1 MKNTVYTY
9 NSELGDAF
17 MNLYKKIHK
26 IEKKTTT
33 EEKIRIYTGITAVMP
48 DELLEIK
55 RVIDKM
61 QDHTI
66 SMLDL
71 AFNNETPMSP
81 SYAMHVN
88 DVKNA
93 IDDMNAV
100 AELFNFI
107 RKKNNLPT
115 DVDSPIPMS
124 IIGELKS
131 AFENHDFE
139 LFEKIAVSNEYELGK
154 MFTPPFMSPFDDL
167 VKPCDTPATVEQLDD
182 VFNDVE
188 PIEPVMPEE
197 RITKDEKKPA
207 EEVSEEPEELVDPNI
222 VMAYPRD
229 PEQINIIMNY
239 LDAGFEVNGESITL
253 IRKINKKYKTN
264 ITLNAIA
271 FLNQSYLDNAKFS
284 ANINIKNIRYAENIF
299 RMDSMNDDGTIDG
312 PLPTTPNLSEEVLRY
327 ICDNLQGTRLCTK
340 HGLVS
345 CVKYEFGIEDI
356 NTWEVGAIS
365 YVMLNILGNKY
376 ITDDGNLD
384 PAIKEYRKFFNIPK
398 SEEPINESSESNE
411 DEDVHELN
419 DSVKESNIESSEE
432 SKEVLDPAVVMA
444 YPTDMSVMINLID
457 ELIAGFNTQSDDF
470 INVLSKVNNKYKS
483 NITFGAAYIMMQQY
497 NDNLN
502 LTIDPSI
509 SMDTVYNICSEVFK
523 LDNLNFYDNTDDS
536 IPVESLSI
544 SDEVIG
550 YICKQLLNV
559 SHYHYI
565 TKYMIVRLVKNE
577 FGIDVNIWEVAAISY
592 VLINMLGGKYTIN
605 EGAALHPLMK
615 NYRKLFNI
623 PKSEEPST
631 VKSRR
636 RKKKGV

>member
-1 MKNTVYTY
+1 MKNSVYTY

-17 MNLYKKIHK
+17 MNLYKKIQK

-66 SMLDL
+66 NMLDL

-81 SYAMHVN
+81 NYMMNVN
-88 DVKNA
+88 AAENA
-93 IDDMNAV
+93 INDMNAI

-107 RKKNNLPT
+107 RKKNNLP
-115 DVDSPIPMS
+115 DDIDIPMS
-124 IIGELKS
+124 MIGELKS

-139 LFEKIAVSNEYELGK
+139 LFEKIATSNEYELGK
-154 MFTPPFMSPFDDL
+154 MFAPPFMSPFDDL

-188 PIEPVMPEE
+188 PIEPVIPEE
-197 RITKDEKKPA
+197 CIAKDEKEPV
-207 EEVSEEPEELVDPNI
+207 EEVSEEPEELLDPNI

-239 LDAGFEVNGESITL
+239 LDDGFEVNGESITL

-284 ANINIKNIRYAENIF
+284 ANINIKNTRYTENVF
-299 RMDSMNDDGTIDG
+299 RMDSVNDDGTIDG

-376 ITDDGNLD
+376 ITKDGNLD

-398 SEEPINESSESNE
+398 SEEPTNEPALSASNE
-411 DEDVHELN
+411 DADVHELN

-483 NITFGAAYIMMQQY
+483 NVTFGAAYIMMRRY
-497 NDNLN
+497 NENLN
-502 LTIDPSI
+502 LTIDNTVN
-509 SMDTVYNICSEVFK
+509 MDTIYNICSEVFG
-523 LDNLNFYDNTDDS
+523 LDNLNAECNVDGVP
-536 IPVESLSI
+536 IESLSI

-550 YICKQLLNV
+550 YICKQLLKISPYN
-559 SHYHYI
+559 I
-565 TKYMIVRLVKNE
+565 KYMIVRLVKNE
-577 FGIDVNIWEVAAISY
+577 FGININIWEVAAISY

-605 EGAALHPLMK
+605 EGTVLHPLMK
-615 NYRKLFNI
+615 NYRSLFNI
-623 PKSEEPST
+623 PKSEVKSST

-636 RKKKGV
+636 RKKKSV

>member
-66 SMLDL
+66 NMLDL
-71 AFNNETPMSP
+71 AFNNETPKSANYMMDTN
-81 SYAMHVN
+81 AAE
-88 DVKNA
+88 NA
-93 IDDMNAV
+93 INDMNAIV
-100 AELFNFI
+100 ELFNFI
-107 RKKNNLPT
+107 REKNNLPT
-115 DVDSPIPMS
+115 DVDIPIPMS
-124 IIGELKS
+124 MIGELKS

-139 LFEKIAVSNEYELGK
+139 LFEKIAISNEYELGK
-154 MFTPPFMSPFDDL
+154 MFAPPFMSPFDDL

-182 VFNDVE
+182 VFDDASPE
-188 PIEPVMPEE
+188 PTNEP
-197 RITKDEKKPA
+197 
-207 EEVSEEPEELVDPNI
+207 
-222 VMAYPRD
+222 
-229 PEQINIIMNY
+229 
-239 LDAGFEVNGESITL
+239 
-253 IRKINKKYKTN
+253 
-264 ITLNAIA
+264 
-271 FLNQSYLDNAKFS
+271 
-284 ANINIKNIRYAENIF
+284 
-299 RMDSMNDDGTIDG
+299 
-312 PLPTTPNLSEEVLRY
+312 
-327 ICDNLQGTRLCTK
+327 
-340 HGLVS
+340 
-345 CVKYEFGIEDI
+345 
-356 NTWEVGAIS
+356 
-365 YVMLNILGNKY
+365 
-376 ITDDGNLD
+376 
-384 PAIKEYRKFFNIPK
+384 
-398 SEEPINESSESNE
+398 SESN
-411 DEDVHELN
+411 EDVHELN

-483 NITFGAAYIMMQQY
+483 NVTFGAAYIMMQQY

-523 LDNLNFYDNTDDS
+523 LDSLNFYGNTDDS
-536 IPVESLSI
+536 VPIESLSI

-559 SHYHYI
+559 SHYN

-615 NYRKLFNI
+615 NYRNLFNI
-623 PKSEEPST
+623 PKSEVESST
-631 VKSRR
+631 VKSKSRR
-636 RKKKGV
+636 RKKKEVEDNLQAK

>member
-1 MKNTVYTY
+1 MKNSVYTY

-61 QDHTI
+61 QNANNV
-66 SMLDL
+66 LDL
-71 AFNNETPMSP
+71 TFNNETPMSS

-115 DVDSPIPMS
+115 DVDIPIPMS

-139 LFEKIAVSNEYELGK
+139 LFEKIAVSNEYELDK
-154 MFTPPFMSPFDDL
+154 MFAPPFMSPFDDL

-182 VFNDVE
+182 VFNDIE
-188 PIEPVMPEE
+188 PIEPAILEE
-197 RITKDEKKPA
+197 CITKDEKKPA
-207 EEVSEEPEELVDPNI
+207 EEVSEEPKELVDPNI

-253 IRKINKKYKTN
+253 IRKINKKYETN

-271 FLNQSYLDNAKFS
+271 FLNQLYLDNTKFS
-284 ANINIKNIRYAENIF
+284 ANINIKNTRYTENVF
-299 RMDSMNDDGTIDG
+299 RMDSVNDDGTIDG

-376 ITDDGNLD
+376 ITDDGNLN

-398 SEEPINESSESNE
+398 SE
-411 DEDVHELN
+411 
-419 DSVKESNIESSEE
+419 
-432 SKEVLDPAVVMA
+432 
-444 YPTDMSVMINLID
+444 
-457 ELIAGFNTQSDDF
+457 
-470 INVLSKVNNKYKS
+470 
-483 NITFGAAYIMMQQY
+483 
-497 NDNLN
+497 
-502 LTIDPSI
+502 
-509 SMDTVYNICSEVFK
+509 
-523 LDNLNFYDNTDDS
+523 
-536 IPVESLSI
+536 VES
-544 SDEVIG
+544 
-550 YICKQLLNV
+550 
-559 SHYHYI
+559 
-565 TKYMIVRLVKNE
+565 
-577 FGIDVNIWEVAAISY
+577 
-592 VLINMLGGKYTIN
+592 
-605 EGAALHPLMK
+605 
-615 NYRKLFNI
+615 
-623 PKSEEPST
+623 ST
-631 VKSRR
+631 VKSKSKR
-636 RKKKGV
+636 RKKKEVEDNLQAK

>member
-1 MKNTVYTY
+1 MKNNVYTY

-66 SMLDL
+66 NMLDM
-71 AFNNETPMSP
+71 AFNNETPKSSNYM
-81 SYAMHVN
+81 MNVN
-88 DVKNA
+88 AAENA
-93 IDDMNAV
+93 INDMNAI

-115 DVDSPIPMS
+115 DVDIPMS
-124 IIGELKS
+124 MIGELKS

-139 LFEKIAVSNEYELGK
+139 LFEKIATSNEYELGK
-154 MFTPPFMSPFDDL
+154 MFAPPFISPFDDL
-167 VKPCDTPATVEQLDD
+167 VKPDDTPATVEHLDD
-182 VFNDVE
+182 VFD
-188 PIEPVMPEE
+188 
-197 RITKDEKKPA
+197 
-207 EEVSEEPEELVDPNI
+207 
-222 VMAYPRD
+222 
-229 PEQINIIMNY
+229 
-239 LDAGFEVNGESITL
+239 DAS
-253 IRKINKKYKTN
+253 
-264 ITLNAIA
+264 
-271 FLNQSYLDNAKFS
+271 
-284 ANINIKNIRYAENIF
+284 
-299 RMDSMNDDGTIDG
+299 
-312 PLPTTPNLSEEVLRY
+312 P
-327 ICDNLQGTRLCTK
+327 
-340 HGLVS
+340 
-345 CVKYEFGIEDI
+345 
-356 NTWEVGAIS
+356 
-365 YVMLNILGNKY
+365 
-376 ITDDGNLD
+376 
-384 PAIKEYRKFFNIPK
+384 
-398 SEEPINESSESNE
+398 EPINESSKLNE
-411 DEDVHELN
+411 DADIHELN
-419 DSVKESNIESSEE
+419 DSIKDSNIESSEE

-483 NITFGAAYIMMQQY
+483 NVTFGAAYIMMRRY
-497 NDNLN
+497 NENLN

-523 LDNLNFYDNTDDS
+523 LDNLNFYGNADDS
-536 IPVESLSI
+536 VPIESLSI

-559 SHYHYI
+559 IHYN
-565 TKYMIVRLVKNE
+565 TKYMIVRLVKNK

-605 EGAALHPLMK
+605 DGAALHPLMK
-615 NYRKLFNI
+615 NYRSLFNI
-623 PKSEEPST
+623 PKSEVESST
-631 VKSRR
+631 VKSKSRR
-636 RKKKGV
+636 RKKKEVEDNLQAK

>member
-66 SMLDL
+66 NMLDL
-71 AFNNETPMSP
+71 GFNNETPKSSNYIMN
-81 SYAMHVN
+81 VN
-88 DVKNA
+88 AAENA
-93 IDDMNAV
+93 INDMNAI

-115 DVDSPIPMS
+115 DVDIPMS
-124 IIGELKS
+124 MIGELKN

-139 LFEKIAVSNEYELGK
+139 LFEKIAISNEYELGK
-154 MFTPPFMSPFDDL
+154 MFAPPFMSPFDDL
-167 VKPCDTPATVEQLDD
+167 NRPDDTPATVEQLDD
-182 VFNDVE
+182 VFNDASSE
-188 PIEPVMPEE
+188 PTNEP
-197 RITKDEKKPA
+197 
-207 EEVSEEPEELVDPNI
+207 
-222 VMAYPRD
+222 
-229 PEQINIIMNY
+229 
-239 LDAGFEVNGESITL
+239 TL
-253 IRKINKKYKTN
+253 
-264 ITLNAIA
+264 
-271 FLNQSYLDNAKFS
+271 
-284 ANINIKNIRYAENIF
+284 
-299 RMDSMNDDGTIDG
+299 
-312 PLPTTPNLSEEVLRY
+312 
-327 ICDNLQGTRLCTK
+327 
-340 HGLVS
+340 
-345 CVKYEFGIEDI
+345 
-356 NTWEVGAIS
+356 
-365 YVMLNILGNKY
+365 
-376 ITDDGNLD
+376 
-384 PAIKEYRKFFNIPK
+384 
-398 SEEPINESSESNE
+398 SESNE
-411 DEDVHELN
+411 DTDVHELN

-470 INVLSKVNNKYKS
+470 INVLSNVNNKYKS
-483 NITFGAAYIMMQQY
+483 NVTFGAAYIMMQQY

-502 LTIDPSI
+502 LTMDPSI

-536 IPVESLSI
+536 VPVESLSI

-615 NYRKLFNI
+615 NYRSLFNI
-623 PKSEEPST
+623 PKSEVESST
-631 VKSRR
+631 VKSKSRR
-636 RKKKGV
+636 RKKKEVEDNLQAK

>member
-1 MKNTVYTY
+1 MKNSVYTY

-66 SMLDL
+66 NMLDM
-71 AFNNETPMSP
+71 AFNNETPKSSNYM
-81 SYAMHVN
+81 MNVN
-88 DVKNA
+88 AAENA
-93 IDDMNAV
+93 INDMNAI

-107 RKKNNLPT
+107 RKKNNLP
-115 DVDSPIPMS
+115 DDIDIPMS
-124 IIGELKS
+124 MIGELKS

-139 LFEKIAVSNEYELGK
+139 LFEKIAISNEYELGK
-154 MFTPPFMSPFDDL
+154 MFAPPFMSPFDDL

-182 VFNDVE
+182 VFDDASPE
-188 PIEPVMPEE
+188 PTNEP
-197 RITKDEKKPA
+197 
-207 EEVSEEPEELVDPNI
+207 
-222 VMAYPRD
+222 
-229 PEQINIIMNY
+229 
-239 LDAGFEVNGESITL
+239 
-253 IRKINKKYKTN
+253 
-264 ITLNAIA
+264 
-271 FLNQSYLDNAKFS
+271 
-284 ANINIKNIRYAENIF
+284 
-299 RMDSMNDDGTIDG
+299 
-312 PLPTTPNLSEEVLRY
+312 
-327 ICDNLQGTRLCTK
+327 
-340 HGLVS
+340 
-345 CVKYEFGIEDI
+345 
-356 NTWEVGAIS
+356 
-365 YVMLNILGNKY
+365 
-376 ITDDGNLD
+376 
-384 PAIKEYRKFFNIPK
+384 
-398 SEEPINESSESNE
+398 SESNK
-411 DEDVHELN
+411 DSDVHELN

-432 SKEVLDPAVVMA
+432 PKEVLDPAVVMA

-483 NITFGAAYIMMQQY
+483 NVTFGAAYIMIHQY
-497 NDNLN
+497 YDNLN

-509 SMDTVYNICSEVFK
+509 TMDTVYNICSEVFK

-536 IPVESLSI
+536 VPVESLSI

-559 SHYHYI
+559 SHYN

-577 FGIDVNIWEVAAISY
+577 FGVDVNIWEVAAISY

-605 EGAALHPLMK
+605 EGAALHPLMR
-615 NYRKLFNI
+615 NYRNLFNI
-623 PKSEEPST
+623 PKSEVESST
-631 VKSRR
+631 VKSKSRR
-636 RKKKGV
+636 RKKKEVEDNLQAK

>member
-1 MKNTVYTY
+1 MKNSVYTY

-71 AFNNETPMSP
+71 GFNNETPMSP
-81 SYAMHVN
+81 NYMMNVN
-88 DVKNA
+88 AAENA
-93 IDDMNAV
+93 IDDINAV

-115 DVDSPIPMS
+115 DIDIPMS
-124 IIGELKS
+124 MIGELKS

-139 LFEKIAVSNEYELGK
+139 LFEKIAISNEYELGK
-154 MFTPPFMSPFDDL
+154 MFAPPFVSPFDDL
-167 VKPCDTPATVEQLDD
+167 VKPCDTPATVEHLDD

-188 PIEPVMPEE
+188 PMEPTNEPTLSESNEDTDVHELNDSVKESNIESSEESKEVLDPAVVMAYPTDMSVMINLIDELIAGFNTQSDDFINVLSKVNNKYKSNVTFGAAYIMMRRYNENLNLTIDNTVNMDTIYNICSEVFRLDNLNAECNVDGVPIESLSISDEVIGYICKKLLKISPYNTKYMIVNLVKNEFGIDVNIWEVAAISYVLINMLCGKYTINEGAALHPLMKNYRSLFNIPKSSEPIEPVIPEE
-197 RITKDEKKPA
+197 CITKDENKPV
-207 EEVSEEPEELVDPNI
+207 EVSEEPEELLDPNI

-284 ANINIKNIRYAENIF
+284 ANINIKNTRYAENVF
-299 RMDSMNDDGTIDG
+299 RMDSVNDDDTIDG

-376 ITDDGNLD
+376 ITDDGNLN
-384 PAIKEYRKFFNIPK
+384 PAIKEYRKF
-398 SEEPINESSESNE
+398 
-411 DEDVHELN
+411 
-419 DSVKESNIESSEE
+419 
-432 SKEVLDPAVVMA
+432 
-444 YPTDMSVMINLID
+444 
-457 ELIAGFNTQSDDF
+457 
-470 INVLSKVNNKYKS
+470 
-483 NITFGAAYIMMQQY
+483 
-497 NDNLN
+497 
-502 LTIDPSI
+502 
-509 SMDTVYNICSEVFK
+509 
-523 LDNLNFYDNTDDS
+523 
-536 IPVESLSI
+536 
-544 SDEVIG
+544 
-550 YICKQLLNV
+550 
-559 SHYHYI
+559 
-565 TKYMIVRLVKNE
+565 
-577 FGIDVNIWEVAAISY
+577 
-592 VLINMLGGKYTIN
+592 
-605 EGAALHPLMK
+605 
-615 NYRKLFNI
+615 FNI